1 MLGRSGESQNNILE
15 CDFQIYIYSD
25 IYIYLFAHLFKN
37 MQNGRAFQN
46 LSPSISVT
54 TLLKKGIMNGI
65 SGSNPITRCLL
76 H

>member
-1 MLGRSGESQNNILE
+1 MLGGSGESQNNILNVI
-15 CDFQIYIYSD
+15 FRYIYIP

-46 LSPSISVT
+46 LSPLISVT

-65 SGSNPITRCLL
+65 SGSNPITRYLL